1 MNLEIGIFIIKY
13 SDSFLCRSYNIK
25 SFLPCL
31 YLIDTN
37 DQDNDQQNNADA
49 AADNEATSFLVGYIF
64 GSKENEINC
73 GKVIKGTDS
82 DNERQHDL
90 DNVIKGLAALKDIGI
105 GADMHPNHSDKK
117 LQIKPKRSYFLRDR
131 RSYFLRDRKGGETG
145 QFLHLLRD
153 RRGLKVRSS
162 HFLRDGKGYQ
172 AQNHFLRDRRSGY
185 LMASN
190 QKSLIRRAARNSRI
204 KSHFL
209 RDRKST

>member
-1 MNLEIGIFIIKY
+1 M
-13 SDSFLCRSYNIK
+13 
-25 SFLPCL
+25 
-31 YLIDTN
+31 IDNN
-37 DQDNDQQNNADA
+37 DQGNDQQNNADA
-49 AADNEATSFLVGYIF
+49 VPDDEATSFLVGYIF
-64 GSKENEINC
+64 GSKEIEINC
-73 GKVIKGTDS
+73 GKVIKSTNS
-82 DNERQHDL
+82 AQERQHDL

-145 QFLHLLRD
+145 EFLHLLRD
-153 RRGLKVRSS
+153 RRGLKARSS
-162 HFLRDGKGYQ
+162 HLLRDKKAYQ
-172 AQNHFLRDRRSGY
+172 PQNRFLRDRRSRY
-185 LMASN
+185 VMASN

>member
-1 MNLEIGIFIIKY
+1 MGISTIIY
-13 SDSFLCRSYNIK
+13 MSYYNIQSFL
-25 SFLPCL
+25 LCL

-49 AADNEATSFLVGYIF
+49 VPDDEATSFLVGYIF

-82 DNERQHDL
+82 DNQRQHDL
-90 DNVIKGLAALKDIGI
+90 DNVLKGLAALKNIGT
-105 GADMHPNHSDKK
+105 GTDMHPNHSDKM

-131 RSYFLRDRKGGETG
+131 RSHFLRDRKGGETG

-153 RRGLKVRSS
+153 RRGLKARSS
-162 HFLRDGKGYQ
+162 HFLRDRKAYQ
-172 AQNHFLRDRRSGY
+172 YQNFSKILKKN
-185 LMASN
+185 LASN

>member
-1 MNLEIGIFIIKY
+1 MSCF
-13 SDSFLCRSYNIK
+13 
-25 SFLPCL
+25 

-37 DQDNDQQNNADA
+37 NQDNDQQNNADA
-49 AADNEATSFLVGYIF
+49 APDDEATSFLVGYIF

-73 GKVIKGTDS
+73 GKVIKSTDS

-105 GADMHPNHSDKK
+105 GVDMHPDYSDKK
-117 LQIKPKRSYFLRDR
+117 LQIKPKRSYGRVLRDR
-131 RSYFLRDRKGGETG
+131 RSHFLRDRKGGETG

-153 RRGLKVRSS
+153 RRGLKAQSS
-162 HFLRDGKGYQ
+162 HFLRDKKASQY
-172 AQNHFLRDRRSGY
+172 QNHFLRDRRSGY
-185 LMASN
+185 LMASD

>member
-1 MNLEIGIFIIKY
+1 MSYYNIR
-13 SDSFLCRSYNIK
+13 SFL
-25 SFLPCL
+25 LCL

-49 AADNEATSFLVGYIF
+49 VPDDEATSFLVGYIF
-64 GSKENEINC
+64 GSKENEIKC
-73 GKVIKGTDS
+73 GKAIKCTDS
-82 DNERQHDL
+82 DNQRQHDL
-90 DNVIKGLAALKDIGI
+90 DNVLKGLAALKNIGT
-105 GADMHPNHSDKK
+105 GTDMHPNHSDKM

-131 RSYFLRDRKGGETG
+131 RSYFLRDRKGGESG

-153 RRGLKVRSS
+153 RRGLTALSS
-162 HFLRDGKGYQ
+162 HSLRDRKAYQ

-185 LMASN
+185 VMASN

-209 RDRKST
+209 RDRKSTGYFKNYSRLL

>member
-1 MNLEIGIFIIKY
+1 M
-13 SDSFLCRSYNIK
+13 
-25 SFLPCL
+25 
-31 YLIDTN
+31 IDTN
-37 DQDNDQQNNADA
+37 DQGNDQQNNADA
-49 AADNEATSFLVGYIF
+49 APDDEATSFLVGYIF

-153 RRGLKVRSS
+153 RRGLKVRTS
-162 HFLRDGKGYQ
+162 HFVRDGKGYQ